1 MPVQQEV
8 RKNYIGIVNDTTD
21 DERVAD
27 AAARRRPRMM
37 GYLVGRLADVLKL
50 RRKGAPGRSITP

>member
-27 AAARRRPRMM
+27 AAARTRPRMM
-37 GYLVGRLADVLKL
+37 GYLFGRLADVLKL
-50 RRKGAPGRSITP
+50 QRKGAPGRSIAP